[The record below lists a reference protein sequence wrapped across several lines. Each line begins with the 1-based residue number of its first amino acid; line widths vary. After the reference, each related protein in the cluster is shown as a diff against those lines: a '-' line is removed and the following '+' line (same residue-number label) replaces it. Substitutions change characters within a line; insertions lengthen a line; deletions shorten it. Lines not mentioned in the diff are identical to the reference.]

1 MFSLFSMLL
10 LVLALSIDA
19 LIASLAYGANN
30 IHIALAP
37 AAVISGVGTACL
49 GLSLLAG
56 GIIRQAVHPAVCSGI
71 SFGLLFLVGLVTL
84 FEGLFKNYLRRRRGA
99 KQVSFEMQGI
109 RFVLDVF
116 LDETK
121 ADSDDSK
128 DLSVRE
134 SLYLAAALSVDSL
147 ASGLGSGLSDIP
159 IFLTIAIYAVIQ
171 FIVVLAGFHLGK
183 RLRGITTPDLSPLS
197 GILLMIVAFTR
208 LF

>member
-1 MFSLFSMLL
+1 MFSMLL

-183 RLRGITTPDLSPLS
+183 RLHGKTTPDLSPLS

>member
-56 GIIRQAVHPAVCSGI
+56 GIIRQAVPPAVCSGI
-71 SFGLLFLVGLVTL
+71 SFGLRFLVGLVTL

-183 RLRGITTPDLSPLS
+183 RLHGKTTPDLSPLS

>member
-1 MFSLFSMLL
+1 MFSMLL
-10 LVLALSIDA
+10 LVLARSIDA

-183 RLRGITTPDLSPLS
+183 RLHGKTTPDLSPLS

>member
-1 MFSLFSMLL
+1 MFSMLL

-37 AAVISGVGTACL
+37 AAVISGVGTVCL

-183 RLRGITTPDLSPLS
+183 RLHGKTTPDLSPLS

>member
-183 RLRGITTPDLSPLS
+183 RLHGKTTPDLSPLS